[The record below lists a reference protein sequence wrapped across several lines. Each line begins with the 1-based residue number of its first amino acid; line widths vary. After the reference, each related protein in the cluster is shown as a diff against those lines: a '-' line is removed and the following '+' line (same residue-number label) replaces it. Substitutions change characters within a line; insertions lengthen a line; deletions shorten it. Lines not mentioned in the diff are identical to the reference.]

1 LYESDPLDVITS
13 REGTQMFN
21 RRVTACGVILGLVMA
36 VSVKSWDNPSKT
48 TSLTFSGPVRL
59 PGVTLGAGTY
69 VFELAAPETSADIV
83 RVLSKDRSQV
93 YLAVFTESVSRPA
106 GMTAETQI
114 SFGEAS
120 AGVASPITAWYPAFD
135 SRGHRFLY
143 KSR

>member
-1 LYESDPLDVITS
+1 
-13 REGTQMFN
+13 MFN
-21 RRVTACGVILGLVMA
+21 RRVTACGAILGLVMV
-36 VSVKSWDNPSKT
+36 VSVFGWDNPSRT

-93 YLAVFTESVSRPA
+93 YFAAFTESVDRPA
-106 GMTAETQI
+106 GVTADRQI

-120 AGVASPITAWYPAFD
+120 AGVASPITAWYPAFE
-135 SRGHRFLY
+135 SRGHRFIY
-143 KSR
+143 KNR

>member
-1 LYESDPLDVITS
+1 MTS
-13 REGTQMFN
+13 REDTQMFN
-21 RRVTACGVILGLVMA
+21 RRVTACGAILGFVMA
-36 VSVKSWDNPSKT
+36 ISVYGWDNPSKS

-69 VFELAAPETSADIV
+69 IFELAAPETSADIV

-93 YLAVFTESVSRPA
+93 YLAVFTESVGRPA
-106 GMTAETQI
+106 GMTADKQV

-120 AGVASPITAWYPAFD
+120 AGVASPITAWYPAFE
-135 SRGHRFLY
+135 SRGHRFIY